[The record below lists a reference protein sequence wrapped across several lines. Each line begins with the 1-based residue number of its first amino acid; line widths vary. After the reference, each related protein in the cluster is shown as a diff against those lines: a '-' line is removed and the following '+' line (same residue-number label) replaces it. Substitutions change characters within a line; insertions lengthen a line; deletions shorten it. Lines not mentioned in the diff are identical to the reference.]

1 MTEQRIQN
9 KIQRKFLTIEYIP
22 YEEIEWGNKDKYAT
36 KCTSTFNSPFI
47 PALNW
52 ILAFFLLSVSWST
65 FLFSVSWSTYV
76 EFLKKPL
83 H

>member
-22 YEEIEWGNKDKYAT
+22 YEEIEWGNKDIYAT

-47 PALNW
+47 PALN
-52 ILAFFLLSVSWST
+52 
-65 FLFSVSWSTYV
+65 
-76 EFLKKPL
+76 
-83 H
+83 